1 MAIEVKV
8 DSELGKL
15 GINAL
20 IRKGF
25 CGLNYDI
32 SDVPVIIYDLGDCIQ
47 ISHWDMRVLFNGNDK
62 NYKDIY
68 TKMKSLLD
76 NYQEKNNF

>member
-25 CGLNYDI
+25 CGPNYDI
-32 SDVPVIIYDLGDCIQ
+32 SDVPVRIYDLGDCIQ
-47 ISHWDMRVLFNGNDK
+47 VSHWDMSVLFNGNDK
-62 NYKDIY
+62 YYKHIY